1 MNPSAAGAS
10 TRDVETRA
18 VVVGILQF
26 ELLIHDPES
35 LKDKRRVLRSVKDR
49 LHREHQVSVAE
60 IACQDRADLA
70 VLGLALVGSDGRQV
84 GQVLDRILDK
94 LRRLREAELG
104 DSTREIIQGVERDDR
119 PPELEGTD
127 ALDAEMLAAFDRDMD
142 CPGAEELT

>member
-1 MNPSAAGAS
+1 
-10 TRDVETRA
+10 

-60 IACQDRADLA
+60 VACQDRADLA
-70 VLGLALVGSDGRQV
+70 VIGLALVGSDGKHV

-94 LRRLREAELG
+94 LRHLREAELG

-119 PPELEGTD
+119 PPDLEGTN
-127 ALDAEMLAAFDRDMD
+127 ALDAEMLAAFDRDPED
-142 CPGAEELT
+142 LA

>member
-1 MNPSAAGAS
+1 M
-10 TRDVETRA
+10 
-18 VVVGILQF
+18 VVGILQF

-60 IACQDRADLA
+60 VACQDRADLA
-70 VLGLALVGSDGRQV
+70 VLGLALVGSDGKQV

-94 LRRLREAELG
+94 LRHLREAELG

-119 PPELEGTD
+119 PPDLEGTD
-127 ALDAEMLAAFDRDMD
+127 ALDAEMLAAFDRDPED
-142 CPGAEELT
+142 LA